1 MDLCGWKIFFPDV
14 ILIAANEIFFIV
26 FSENEN
32 DVVSNYF
39 MRKEKKI
46 GLLSAFQS
54 IKEQIIPTRTKK
66 AF

>member
-1 MDLCGWKIFFPDV
+1 MMID
-14 ILIAANEIFFIV
+14 IV
-26 FSENEN
+26 LFSENEN

-54 IKEQIIPTRTKK
+54 IKEQILPTRVKK
-66 AF
+66 SF

>member
-1 MDLCGWKIFFPDV
+1 MYNYFEKVGVTMIDIV
-14 ILIAANEIFFIV
+14 I

-54 IKEQIIPTRTKK
+54 IKEQILPTRVKK
-66 AF
+66 SF